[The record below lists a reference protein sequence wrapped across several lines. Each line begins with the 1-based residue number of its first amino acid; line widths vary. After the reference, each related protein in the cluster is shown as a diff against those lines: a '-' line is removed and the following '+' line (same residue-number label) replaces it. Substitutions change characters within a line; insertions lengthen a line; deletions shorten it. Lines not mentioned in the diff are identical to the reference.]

1 MMQYCNAYS
10 CATNKKMDEIVINLS
25 QSYPEIQPDGKV
37 TSEKTEILSSVVLRS
52 DLAKKL
58 AQDLLEIL
66 SSFDG

>member
-10 CATNKKMDEIVINLS
+10 CATNKKADEVGINLS
-25 QSYPEIQPDGKV
+25 QRYPDIQPNGEV
-37 TSEKTEILSSVVLRS
+37 TRDNIEILASIVLRS
-52 DLAKKL
+52 DMAKKL

>member
-10 CATNKKMDEIVINLS
+10 CATNKKADEVVINLS
-25 QSYPEIQPDGKV
+25 QRYPDIQPNGEV
-37 TSEKTEILSSVVLRS
+37 TRDNIEILASIVLRS
-52 DLAKKL
+52 DMAKKL